1 MKSVSSSVIHK
12 VRLTGLFLPILF
24 TLLGCQTVANNTAV
38 KPDVS
43 YEPKAPVLSILAP
56 PANEMAS
63 VVKEDDIFA
72 LSEEQK
78 EDFFSYYRNKLA
90 LNEREHHIVSSYV
103 TKHLD
108 DFDYFGDTFVASEA
122 LKGNK
127 GNCMSLAVITSA
139 YAKLLDMKMDYRLV
153 LSQPVYEKSNG
164 LVITSKHVQTRI
176 FEPQRKQSEMKNFGI
191 GAHVVVDY
199 FPRYLQ
205 VRGAYI
211 KHNAFVSLFY
221 QNMAGQYL
229 SKGDAYLAYANA
241 YQAYQLDPNS
251 SSALNLLAL
260 ASKHKGE
267 LAQAENI
274 YRYILEE
281 NADDL
286 LSLNNYVILLRAQG
300 RGEEAM
306 IYQEQ
311 LDSLYDPNPYNWID
325 LAEKQLEQ
333 DLLQDALSSYN
344 KAIRLA
350 PYLQEPYIKAYRIL
364 LAQGRPMKAEQY
376 LQSSLKWVFEP
387 EQRSQIKYK
396 LYGQNL

>member
-1 MKSVSSSVIHK
+1 MLITSSLPTFKSFLAGVF
-12 VRLTGLFLPILF
+12 LFILIM
-24 TLLGCQTVANNTAV
+24 LSGCQSTA
-38 KPDVS
+38 S
-43 YEPKAPVLSILAP
+43 SNGKAPELSGIPKNPELSIVEPTL
-56 PANEMAS
+56 NEMAL
-63 VVKEDDIFA
+63 VVKEEDIFA
-72 LSEEQK
+72 LSEKQK
-78 EDFFSYYRNKLA
+78 EDFFTYFHSKIL
-90 LNEREHHIVSSYV
+90 LNEPEHKIVSSYV
-103 TKHLD
+103 EQRLS
-108 DFDYFGDTFVASEA
+108 DFDYYGDTFIASEG
-122 LKGNK
+122 LRGEK

-139 YAKLLDMKMDYRLV
+139 YAKLLGLMMDYRLV

-164 LVITSKHVQTRI
+164 LVITSQHVQTRI
-176 FEPQRKQSEMKNFGI
+176 FEPKKEKFFGF
-191 GAHVVVDY
+191 GSHVIVDY
-199 FPRYLQ
+199 FPEFLQ
-205 VRGAYI
+205 VRGKYI

-229 SKGDAYLAYANA
+229 NKGDVTLAYANA
-241 YQAYQLDPNS
+241 YQAYQLDPES

-267 LAQAENI
+267 LAQAEKI

-286 LSLNNYVILLRAQG
+286 LSLNNYIILLSAQG
-300 RGEEAM
+300 RVEEAM

-333 DLLQDALSSYN
+333 DLQLDALSSYN

-350 PYLQEPYIKAYRIL
+350 PYLQEPYIQAFRIL
-364 LAQGRPMKAEQY
+364 MAQGQPMKAEHY

-387 EQRSQIKYK
+387 EQRAQIKYK